1 MALIEADDV
10 RPRRSLRAVAPRKN
24 GTPSYDDVVLILN
37 STDLTQFE
45 RHELAGA
52 LIQHACEVNGGVAR
66 RALVA
71 LYNLQTPGERAEGV
85 SSEHNGRGFDR
96 EYGRAASELAER
108 ILGGGRLSGRD
119 MDKTLNIVQR
129 FRVQLVVHVDR
140 ETLRWVIEGE
150 DGEDAHETGDAAG
163 DAAATAGD
171 AAAAT
176 AAGDAT
182 ATAATATPGGESAPS
197 LPRGAGM
204 LAYDGGDDED
214 DDEDAEFDA
223 EDEEEDI
230 DDFVVYSDEDADE
243 DADADADDAIISDS
257 EDVPTKKRKRIRL
270 ASTSDDDE
278 EDDAAPVAAAPAP
291 VHAATAATTVA
302 LAAVAP
308 IPPAHRAPT
317 REAAHAELTITE
329 FGIRGAMMFS
339 ADTEALFQSALVQG
353 ARSADQIYEFM
364 RGVPGLRISDVH
376 VRLWQLRSSSAAGPS
391 TMKGAVVVVFLDGAF
406 RHARVVE
413 ESGSMLRLQMMA
425 PRQGELVWVQMR
437 GGRTL
442 LYMEP

>member
-1 MALIEADDV
+1 M
-10 RPRRSLRAVAPRKN
+10 
-24 GTPSYDDVVLILN
+24 
-37 STDLTQFE
+37 
-45 RHELAGA
+45 
-52 LIQHACEVNGGVAR
+52 
-66 RALVA
+66 
-71 LYNLQTPGERAEGV
+71 
-85 SSEHNGRGFDR
+85 
-96 EYGRAASELAER
+96 
-108 ILGGGRLSGRD
+108 
-119 MDKTLNIVQR
+119 
-129 FRVQLVVHVDR
+129 
-140 ETLRWVIEGE
+140 
-150 DGEDAHETGDAAG
+150 
-163 DAAATAGD
+163 
-171 AAAAT
+171 
-176 AAGDAT
+176 
-182 ATAATATPGGESAPS
+182 
-197 LPRGAGM
+197 
-204 LAYDGGDDED
+204 
-214 DDEDAEFDA
+214 
-223 EDEEEDI
+223 
-230 DDFVVYSDEDADE
+230 VYSDEDADE
-243 DADADADDAIISDS
+243 DADADADADDAICSDS

-278 EDDAAPVAAAPAP
+278 EDDAAPVVAAPA
-291 VHAATAATTVA
+291 
-302 LAAVAP
+302 LAIVAP
-308 IPPAHRAPT
+308 IPRAAHRAPT

-413 ESGSMLRLQMMA
+413 ESGSMLRLQMLA